1 MKIRKIIKI
10 IKEALTPLGLR
21 LLSGRVG
28 SGFAWYLDRYV
39 SGDHSALETVFITD
53 DGREIPVY
61 SDYRYSVKL
70 GWSYFKG
77 LYVLSNLIARGK
89 ASQDENSFFTKAIGS
104 RTLGASLTEIND
116 VASKA
121 IKRNKSL
128 FLNGTEDADGLSE
141 FLPDEKEI
149 KKTIDFYRR
158 GHAAMF
164 RKLAAAGVYNVPS
177 DASIL
182 EIGYI
187 SGGHSIHAYELLGF
201 RASGIDNNYS
211 GLVNR
216 SFLHQHI
223 KDLTGSKVTYLQGD
237 ITSQT
242 ELSSNSFD
250 VIFSASVLEHISDV
264 AGAFAEMHRLLKP
277 GGIVIH
283 NYAPYFSHDGG
294 HALGIGDSPWA
305 HVRLNEVEYLRYL
318 NELRPYEASVAADW
332 MKGAMNRNVPQWRMQ
347 RFVAMAGFRIALWMA
362 RPSPRKFMADL
373 SPQII
378 SECYANTPDI
388 GIQDLVSQSV
398 SFVAVK

>member
-1 MKIRKIIKI
+1 VKIKKI
-10 IKEALTPLGLR
+10 IKEALMPLSLR
-21 LLSGRVG
+21 FLSDRLS

-39 SGDHSALETVFITD
+39 SGKYGTPERVFIAD
-53 DGREIPVY
+53 NGRKIPVY

-77 LYVLSNLIARGK
+77 LHVLSNLITRGE
-89 ASQDENSFFTKAIGS
+89 ASSDESSFFTRAIGR
-104 RTLGASLTEIND
+104 RTLEVSLKEIND
-116 VASKA
+116 VAIKA
-121 IKRNKSL
+121 IRRNKKL
-128 FLNGTEDADGLSE
+128 FLNNSEDADGLSE
-141 FLPDEKEI
+141 FLPVEKDI
-149 KKTIDFYRR
+149 KKAIDSFRR
-158 GHAAMF
+158 GHATMF
-164 RKLAAAGVYNVPS
+164 RNLAAAGVYKVPP

-187 SGGHSIHAYELLGF
+187 SGGHSIQDFDLLGY

-216 SFLHQHI
+216 NFLHQHI
-223 KDLTGSKVTYLQGD
+223 SDLTGSKASFLHGD

-264 AGAFAEMHRLLKP
+264 TGAFAEMYRLLKP

-305 HVRLNEVEYLRYL
+305 HVRLNEEEYLRYL
-318 NELRPYEASVAADW
+318 NELRPHEASVAADW
-332 MKGAMNRNVPQWRMQ
+332 MRGAMNRNMPQWRMQ
-347 RFVAMAGFRIALWMA
+347 RVVAMAGFRIALWTA
-362 RPSPRKFMADL
+362 KTSPRKFTANL

-378 SECYANTPDI
+378 RECYENTPDI
-388 GIQDLVSQSV
+388 GIQDLISQSV
-398 SFVAVK
+398 SFVALK